1 MTHLMS
7 ISARIAVG
15 GLGLL
20 LPVAGLAQT
29 STPTINGIIQDTWRV
44 SNKLTFNWGL
54 RFDHTLIPVYGN
66 AKDNNDEV
74 GDMDLVFGRYILKP
88 AYLTNLVRGLIL
100 RQGKPWRNIS
110 PLHIGHHWRKGM
122 ECQTTLQ

>member
-7 ISARIAVG
+7 IAARIAVG

-29 STPTINGIIQDTWRV
+29 STSAINGTIQDTWRV
-44 SNKLTFNWGL
+44 SDKLTFNWGL

-66 AKDNNDEV
+66 AKDNTDEV
-74 GDMDLVFGRYILKP
+74 GDMDLVFGRYILEP
-88 AYLTNLVRGLIL
+88 AYLTNLVRGIIL
-100 RQGKPWRNIS
+100 GQGKPWPNII
-110 PLHIGHHWRKGM
+110 PF
-122 ECQTTLQ
+122 T

>member
-7 ISARIAVG
+7 IAARIAVG

-29 STPTINGIIQDTWRV
+29 STSAINGTIQDTWRV
-44 SNKLTFNWGL
+44 SDKLTFNWGL

-66 AKDNNDEV
+66 ARDNNDEV
-74 GDMDLVFGRYILKP
+74 GDMDLVFGGYTLES
-88 AYLTNLVRGLIL
+88 AYLTNLVRIGLRRL
-100 RQGKPWRNIS
+100 GQPS
-110 PLHIGHHWRKGM
+110 SASVSSFS
-122 ECQTTLQ
+122 